1 MMLVAGIVFLTVM
14 DGLTLFSR
22 LQAQRMEALTAA
34 GRRIDGYYRVVWLIS
49 RADSIRSCAPAQLEL
64 YCGDSR
70 SELSLRDSALVF
82 SCGDFRDTLLRGVG
96 TLRLETCES
105 VPCTLIGAACGS
117 SAGTIFGAASGIA
130 PDNAFGTVPGTASD
144 SVTIVF
150 SGGFAAKFLVRSAAR
165 KYDDA
170 LEKIEESHV
179 YEE

>member
-49 RADSIRSCAPAQLEL
+49 RADSIRPGAPVQLEL
-64 YCGDSR
+64 YCGGSR

-105 VPCTLIGAACGS
+105 VPCTLIGAASGS
-117 SAGTIFGAASGIA
+117 APDAASGIA

-150 SGGFAAKFLVRSAAR
+150 SGGFAAKFPVRSAAR